1 MEGEAPQDTG
11 GNKVVYAFPRPYSSP
26 YFPPAPGAEVRMILR
41 ADARAI
47 PFVGR
52 LREGSA

>member
-52 LREGSA
+52 RREGSA